1 MQIGFILILVIA
13 IFVAIFSIQNGTP
26 VPVDLFLARYEMPLA
41 LVMMACIIIGAVIVL
56 ILGTSRQFKK
66 RSEGKEMKNKIKTYE
81 NDKLQYENGVKAM
94 ETEIQSL
101 KDNNAALIAKAT
113 EFEEKLKLKDD
124 HIALLT
130 KELDEMKT
138 QRNIT
143 NINEGADSNSND
155 EKSEA

>member
-1 MQIGFILILVIA
+1 MQIGFIVILVIA
-13 IFVAIFSIQNGTP
+13 IFVAIFAIQNGTP

-66 RSEGKEMKNKIKTYE
+66 RAENKEIKNKIKTFE
-81 NDKLQYENGVKAM
+81 NDKIQSENSIKAM

-101 KDNNAALIAKAT
+101 KDNNAALITKVT
-113 EFEEKLKLKDD
+113 ELEEKLKLKEDTVV
-124 HIALLT
+124 LL
-130 KELDEMKT
+130 KREIDELKT
-138 QRNIT
+138 ET
-143 NINEGADSNSND
+143 NINEGADLNSND